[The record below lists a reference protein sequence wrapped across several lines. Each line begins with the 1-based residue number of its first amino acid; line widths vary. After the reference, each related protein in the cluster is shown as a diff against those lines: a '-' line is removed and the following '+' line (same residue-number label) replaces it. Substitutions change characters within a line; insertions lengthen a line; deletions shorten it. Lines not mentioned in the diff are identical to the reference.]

1 MGKTPRLMKPCLVT
15 FWAYLLQGKLIEKV
29 DGKSRGET
37 QGEADGLPLC
47 LSTFV
52 NQQLKG
58 WRNKVGVLQDVL
70 V

>member
-1 MGKTPRLMKPCLVT
+1 MKSCFVIFGGVT
-15 FWAYLLQGKLIEKV
+15 FFWDKLIEKV
-29 DGKSRGET
+29 DGRDEGRPKEK
-37 QGEADGLPLC
+37 ADGSQVC
-47 LSTFV
+47 LFAFV